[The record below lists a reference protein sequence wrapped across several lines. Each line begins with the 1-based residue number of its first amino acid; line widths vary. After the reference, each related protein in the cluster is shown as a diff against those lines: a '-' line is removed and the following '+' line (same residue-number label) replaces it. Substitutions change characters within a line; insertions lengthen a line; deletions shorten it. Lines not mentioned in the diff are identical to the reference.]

1 MPYTDEDE
9 EVAQEVDD
17 MPASLREGMDD
28 DDVVIEGEDISRAQ
42 PSMGNEDW
50 MEPAKGVTFEIVKAT
65 LDTYTPTDEKE
76 WKSHSL
82 KLQVQITKEG
92 IDGKGRY
99 ARKTFFPGRNGRI
112 LVAVNR
118 KAYDFSVNAQGKK
131 SDWYQ
136 PVSGGAFGDY
146 NEWLTALGLP
156 TSPAP
161 RNDKAFRA
169 SLVGRKV
176 IADITKEKREAYDK
190 ATKKS
195 VKVEGEYENH
205 LRNVRPVKKAAT
217 TETAEAAAS

>member
-1 MPYTDEDE
+1 MPYTDEEIGED
-9 EVAQEVDD
+9 VDD
-17 MPASLREGMDD
+17 TPAFVREGTEDD
-28 DDVVIEGEDISRAQ
+28 DIVVQGEDVSGAQ
-42 PSMGNEDW
+42 PAMGNEDW
-50 MEPAKGVTFEIVKAT
+50 MEPAKGVTFEIVKAV
-65 LDTYTPTDEKE
+65 LDTYTPDGERE

-112 LVAVNR
+112 LIAVNR
-118 KAYDFSVNAQGKK
+118 KAYDFTVNSKGEK

-136 PVSGGAFGDY
+136 AGTGGAFGDY

-156 TSPAP
+156 TGPAP
-161 RNDKAFRA
+161 NNDKAFRA

-176 IADITKEKREAYDK
+176 IADITKEKREVYDK

-195 VKVEGEYENH
+195 VKVDGEYENH

>member
-1 MPYTDEDE
+1 MAYTDTDDE
-9 EVAQEVDD
+9 VGQDVDD
-17 MPASLREGMDD
+17 TPDFVKEGTED
-28 DDVVIEGEDISRAQ
+28 DDVVIEGEDVSGAQ

-50 MEPAKGVTFEIVKAT
+50 MDPVKGVTFEIVKAT
-65 LDTYTPTDEKE
+65 LDTYTPSGETD
-76 WKSHSL
+76 WKTRSL

-92 IDGKGRY
+92 VDGKGRY

-118 KAYDFSVNAQGKK
+118 GAYDFSVNAQGKK

-146 NEWLTALGLP
+146 NEWLTALDLP

-190 ATKKS
+190 QTKKS

-205 LRNVRPVKKAAT
+205 LRNVRPVKKAVA
-217 TETAEAAAS
+217 ESAEAAAS